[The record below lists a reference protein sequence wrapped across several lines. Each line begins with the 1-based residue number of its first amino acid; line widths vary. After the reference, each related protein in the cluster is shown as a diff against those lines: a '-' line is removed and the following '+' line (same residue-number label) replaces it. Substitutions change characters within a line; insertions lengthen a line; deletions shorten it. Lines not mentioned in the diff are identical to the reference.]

1 MISGTNTSNSFFGD
15 IVKDVDDIDIAIGCG
30 ENQNLSMT
38 DVINDLRERKKNV
51 ESGGI
56 NCIPFPFKRFRNEIP
71 GIEQEQYVVIT
82 APTKGGKS
90 QFGSYVYLYHTI
102 DYAFSHPDQCSVHV
116 IYFALEES
124 QMRIKHRYISHLLY
138 KLDNIRLSPTD
149 LRSTDADFPLSDGIL
164 NLLETP
170 RYKERLAFFDSCV
183 QFETEDTNPTGILRV
198 CEDYAKSVGEYKSI
212 KKKSRSGS
220 GQDVEVFQS
229 YTPYDKKHYKIVF
242 IDHIGL
248 VDLERGMTLKQSMDK
263 LSEYCVKY
271 LRNRYKYTVVAI
283 QQQAMESEGLDAIK
297 QKRMMPSVATLG
309 DTKYTARDANLVIG
323 LFDPYFFGLPSWQKY
338 TIQDANGDGL
348 LNYSRFAQLI
358 RGRDGEQGGIC
369 PLFFDGAVCDFEE
382 LPVPSD
388 ANIQLYYARAKRYKQ
403 ARKQKKVQQKTTTLT
418 LLSLFSFKPKWKKTK
433 FFFK

>member
-1 MISGTNTSNSFFGD
+1 MIQGTNSSQSFFGSTT
-15 IVKDVDDIDIAIGCG
+15 KDVEDVDIAIGCG
-30 ENQNLSMT
+30 ENQNLSMY
-38 DVINDLRERKKNV
+38 DVIKDLRERKKNV

-56 NCIPFPFKRFRNEIP
+56 NCIPYPFKRFRAEIP

-90 QFGSYVYLYHTI
+90 QFGSFVYLYHVL
-102 DYAFSHPDQCSVHV
+102 DYAFSHSDQCSVHI

-149 LRSTDADFPLSDGIL
+149 LRSTDSDFPLSDGIL

-170 RYKERLAFFDSCV
+170 RYKQRLEFFDRCV

-198 CEDYAKSVGEYKSI
+198 CEEYAKSVGNYKSI
-212 KKKSRSGS
+212 TKKSRSGS
-220 GQDVEVFQS
+220 GQEVEIFQS
-229 YTPYDKKHYKIVF
+229 YEPYDKKHYKIVF

-271 LRNRYKYTVVAI
+271 LRNRYKFTVVAI

-297 QKRMMPSVATLG
+297 QKRMTPSVATLG
-309 DTKYTARDANLVIG
+309 DTKYTARDANIVIG
-323 LFDPYFFGLPSWQKY
+323 LFDPYFFGLPNWQKY
-338 TIQDANGDGL
+338 TIQDMNGEGL

-382 LPVPSD
+382 LPLPSD
-388 ANIQLYYARAKRYKQ
+388 TSIQSYYDKAKRLKQ
-403 ARKQKKVQQKTTTLT
+403 SRKKKIQPKVSTTTLS
-418 LLSLFSFKPKWKKTK
+418 LLSLTKFRPRWKKR
-433 FFFK
+433 FFYR

>member
-1 MISGTNTSNSFFGD
+1 MIQGTNTSNSFFGD
-15 IVKDVDDIDIAIGCG
+15 IVKNVDDVDIAIGCG
-30 ENQNLSMT
+30 ENQNLSMS
-38 DVINDLRERKKNV
+38 DVIKDLRERKRNV
-51 ESGGI
+51 ENGGI

-102 DYAFSHPDQCSVHV
+102 DYAFSHPDQCSVHI

-149 LRSTDADFPLSDGIL
+149 LRSTDADFP
-164 NLLETP
+164 
-170 RYKERLAFFDSCV
+170 
-183 QFETEDTNPTGILRV
+183 FETEDTNPTGILRV
-198 CEDYAKSVGEYKSI
+198 CEDYAKSVGDYKSL

-220 GQDVEVFQS
+220 GQDVEVFKS

-271 LRNRYKYTVVAI
+271 LRNRYKFTVVAI

-297 QKRMMPSVATLG
+297 QKRMTPSVATLG
-309 DTKYTARDANLVIG
+309 DTKYTARDRRIFYNSA
-323 LFDPYFFGLPSWQKY
+323 
-338 TIQDANGDGL
+338 A
-348 LNYSRFAQLI
+348 
-358 RGRDGEQGGIC
+358 
-369 PLFFDGAVCDFEE
+369 
-382 LPVPSD
+382 
-388 ANIQLYYARAKRYKQ
+388 
-403 ARKQKKVQQKTTTLT
+403 
-418 LLSLFSFKPKWKKTK
+418 
-433 FFFK
+433 